1 MFWIRQKHSSSLVG
15 CSSGSSGGRRYCQ
28 AAIQIQPRT
37 FIQRGLLFVMKA
49 LQKPAAEDSAR
60 HDPTGVFMGQGRS
73 NASPDQGRKG
83 KGSPHFVAQV
93 DGRNFCQGPRSAS
106 SRRVQAAPRSEG
118 KKCWASQIPS
128 TTHTGAPEARL
139 RCSSRHGRKG
149 RLWRELDLRRDVLH
163 NL

>member
-1 MFWIRQKHSSSLVG
+1 MPRQIKGEREKAVLKEEK
-15 CSSGSSGGRRYCQ
+15 
-28 AAIQIQPRT
+28 
-37 FIQRGLLFVMKA
+37 FIKRGVESI
-49 LQKPAAEDSAR
+49 PCD
-60 HDPTGVFMGQGRS
+60 
-73 NASPDQGRKG
+73 
-83 KGSPHFVAQV
+83 FVAQV